1 MKRQLTSILLFSALL
16 VGGAST
22 FVSCT
27 DHESDSNYNTSVSLA
42 DAIKKQVDELGKIN
56 TWLGDL
62 KTSNPDLAAAIDAR
76 IRANQT
82 VIEDMAKKAILGQ
95 YADLDAAIK
104 ASKSY
109 GDLDTKIGDIE
120 SLRQKDS
127 LAFAKADSIMK
138 DNIDSLVARVGNV
151 ETEQQAQKL
160 LNAQYEEVFNAL
172 VNKKIDNVAINA
184 SENPVTGYWNA
195 AFLGSQL
202 NLASSFYGV
211 AAQGHKAWG
220 VEAGD
225 VLGKNGNAGYIYI
238 SLNPTEV
245 EPALIK
251 SIKLV
256 DSQGNEAKGFKLGEI
271 ENTDKVLTYGY
282 TRTAVNNSNGFYQV
296 PVIATDPQNDD
307 FSLDKGSLKE
317 AAQNILAELKDPKG
331 NDFDLTK
338 VAAALY
344 KNNLNNTL
352 KAYTVKIEYDL
363 LQYDATTKKLTP
375 VTKHAVAP
383 TYNMAAFAIKP
394 LSFNFLKDNTKLDKL
409 SDWSMENLLLPTVSD
424 KVNKYIKG
432 IKFEVKYDGETEKNM
447 YTILATR
454 NFQAY
459 QDGDDVVITSG
470 YYRWDAEK
478 QEYVPEENKRIPNA
492 TLKTYYSYQ
501 GQWIRIEDWHS
512 GNQIYGEA
520 YTNERLY
527 VIETTDNTIG
537 DLLASLN
544 KQIEGK
550 LGDIK
555 NDLSKIPA
563 KWDNVA
569 NKVNPLLKKVYSKI
583 ASANKLLQPT
593 ILYMDKNHNPNT
605 LSTLG
610 GRLGTRFVG
619 TGKTTLYATSWTA
632 ELLAPAYLK
641 SVYVKEAGAKV
652 YLADGKTLAKT
663 PFDGNKIIFDA
674 EKAGEYTIVY
684 KAIDYSG
691 VQVEKEFHV
700 VVK

>member
-76 IRANQT
+76 IKANQT

-138 DNIDSLVARVGNV
+138 ADIDSLVKRVGNV
-151 ETEQQAQKL
+151 ETEIEAQKL
-160 LNAQYEEVFNAL
+160 LNAQYDSVFDAL
-172 VNKKIDNVAINA
+172 INKKIDQIAINA

-211 AAQGHKAWG
+211 AAQSSKTFD
-220 VEAGD
+220 VEANT
-225 VLGKNGNAGYIYI
+225 VLGKKGNAGYIYV

-245 EPALIK
+245 NPALVK

-256 DSQGNEAKGFKLGEI
+256 DSQGNEAKGFKLGNL
-271 ENTDKVLTYGY
+271 ENTNKVLTYGY
-282 TRTAVNNSNGFYQV
+282 TRSLETSANGFYQI
-296 PVIATDPQNDD
+296 PVIAEDPQNDGV
-307 FSLDKGSLKE
+307 SLEKGELAE
-317 AAQNILAELKDPKG
+317 AAKEILAELKNPK
-331 NDFDLTK
+331 NNNMNLTK
-338 VAAALY
+338 VAKALY
-344 KNNLNNTL
+344 DNAKVLNSL

-363 LQYDATTKKLTP
+363 LQYNSTEKTLTP

-383 TYNMAAFAIKP
+383 TYNMAAFAVKP
-394 LSFNFLKDNTKLDKL
+394 LSFNFLKDNAKLDKL
-409 SDWSMENLLLPTVSD
+409 SGWAVENFQLPSLSSKLNKVIDAIKVDLPSSTSKVEVATVLAATD
-424 KVNKYIKG
+424 VKVVAENGKVNFYKDGQTTPVASYDDATAVVEKVGEVTVDTNHTQYIYK
-432 IKFEVKYDGETEKNM
+432 
-447 YTILATR
+447 
-454 NFQAY
+454 
-459 QDGDDVVITSG
+459 ITSKV
-470 YYRWDAEK
+470 DAVSTVLADL
-478 QEYVPEENKRIPNA
+478 QNSIN
-492 TLKTYYSYQ
+492 
-501 GQWIRIEDWHS
+501 GQLEP
-512 GNQIYGEA
+512 
-520 YTNERLY
+520 
-527 VIETTDNTIG
+527 
-537 DLLASLN
+537 
-544 KQIEGK
+544 
-550 LGDIK
+550 IK
-555 NDLSKIPA
+555 NNISKIDS
-563 KWDNVA
+563 KWEDIRA
-569 NKVNPLLKKVYSKI
+569 KVNPLLEKVASKI
-583 ASANKLLQPT
+583 GSANKLLQPT
-593 ILYMDKNHNPNT
+593 IIYTDKNGKPHP

-619 TGKTTLYATSWTA
+619 TGSTNLYATSWTA
-632 ELLAPAYLK
+632 ETLAPAYLK
-641 SVYVKEAGAKV
+641 SVYVVEDGAEIT
-652 YLADGKTLAKT
+652 LADGKTSAKT
-663 PFDGNKIIFDA
+663 PFNGTRLIFTA
-674 EKAGEYTIVY
+674 KNPGKYTIVY
-684 KAIDYSG
+684 KAVDYSG
-691 VQVEKEFHV
+691 VEVEKTFNVE